1 MFLMI
6 KTPLLLH
13 IKQSQTNT
21 ESILIVLSFHG
32 PLKNE
37 RRKEKQVLESYIT
50 VSIKE
55 NFNLNYEKFL

>member
-1 MFLMI
+1 MI

-21 ESILIVLSFHG
+21 ESILIVLSFHW
-32 PLKNE
+32 PLK
-37 RRKEKQVLESYIT
+37 RKEEKKQVQESHIT

-55 NFNLNYEKFL
+55 NFKLNYEKIL